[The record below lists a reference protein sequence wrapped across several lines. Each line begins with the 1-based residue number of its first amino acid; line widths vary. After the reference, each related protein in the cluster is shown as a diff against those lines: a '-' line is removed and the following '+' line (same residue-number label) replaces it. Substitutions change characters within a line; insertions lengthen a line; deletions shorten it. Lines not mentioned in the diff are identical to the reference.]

1 MSSTEVVT
9 CQSISK
15 TDLLVVRITRLS
27 LHIILLYSVN
37 LKNLFSFC
45 CILTQMMSINTM
57 SKSFF
62 YLDTLINFAIIR
74 LMPLKKSIIPPQGK
88 NKKPVMALETQV
100 I

>member
-9 CQSISK
+9 CQSINK
-15 TDLLVVRITRLS
+15 TDLLVVRIARLS

-37 LKNLFSFC
+37 FKNLSFC

-57 SKSFF
+57 SKSFL

-74 LMPLKKSIIPPQGK
+74 LMLLKKSIIPPEGK
-88 NKKPVMALETQV
+88 NKKTVMALETQV

>member
-9 CQSISK
+9 CQSINK

-62 YLDTLINFAIIR
+62 YLDTLINFAIII
-74 LMPLKKSIIPPQGK
+74 LMLLKKSIIPLQGK
-88 NKKPVMALETQV
+88 NKKTVMALETQV

>member
-9 CQSISK
+9 CQSINK

-37 LKNLFSFC
+37 LKYLFSFC
-45 CILTQMMSINTM
+45 SILTQMMSM

-74 LMPLKKSIIPPQGK
+74 LMLLKKSIIPPQGK

>member
-9 CQSISK
+9 CQSINK

-37 LKNLFSFC
+37 LTNLFSFC

-74 LMPLKKSIIPPQGK
+74 LMLLKKSIIPLQGK
-88 NKKPVMALETQV
+88 NKKTVMALETQV
-100 I
+100 L

>member
-9 CQSISK
+9 CQSINK
-15 TDLLVVRITRLS
+15 TDLLVVRIARLS

-37 LKNLFSFC
+37 LKNLSFC
-45 CILTQMMSINTM
+45 CILTQMMSFNTM
-57 SKSFF
+57 SKSFL

-74 LMPLKKSIIPPQGK
+74 LILLKKSIIPPEGK
-88 NKKPVMALETQV
+88 NKKTVMALETQV

>member
-9 CQSISK
+9 CQSINK
-15 TDLLVVRITRLS
+15 TDLLVVRIARLS

-37 LKNLFSFC
+37 LKNLSFC

-57 SKSFF
+57 SKSFL

-74 LMPLKKSIIPPQGK
+74 LMLLKKSIIPPEGK
-88 NKKPVMALETQV
+88 NKKTVMALETQV

>member
-37 LKNLFSFC
+37 LKYLFSFC
-45 CILTQMMSINTM
+45 CILTQMMSM

-74 LMPLKKSIIPPQGK
+74 LMLLKKSIIPPQGK